1 MKNDK
6 IVTINGQ
13 KYNSVTGLPV
23 NEAPT
28 KPETITNRSAVDLPT
43 PDIKKP
49 QPNAIKGKVN
59 DIKTLTRKVGLR
71 MDIVR
76 SKSISHFASQTVK
89 PADKPKTTPNSK
101 GKHMDIGPIK
111 HPLAEKVENKRSLA
125 KKTANQPA
133 TFKSAKEIKQQA
145 ISEAL
150 NTPSVKTSHKKS
162 FFKRKSK
169 IINIFSICI
178 IVLIIAGYFA
188 YINMPNISVK
198 IASAQAGIKAT
209 YPEYCPDGYSMDG
222 SVSYA
227 DNQVTINFRANT
239 GNSKF
244 AIKQS
249 KSSWDSSAV
258 KMQIN
263 KESNNQTNET
273 KEGGLT
279 IYTYNDNSNAAWV
292 NGGILY
298 TITGDARLSG
308 EQIRHI
314 ATSL

>member
-1 MKNDK
+1 
-6 IVTINGQ
+6 
-13 KYNSVTGLPV
+13 
-23 NEAPT
+23 
-28 KPETITNRSAVDLPT
+28 
-43 PDIKKP
+43 
-49 QPNAIKGKVN
+49 
-59 DIKTLTRKVGLR
+59 
-71 MDIVR
+71 
-76 SKSISHFASQTVK
+76 
-89 PADKPKTTPNSK
+89 
-101 GKHMDIGPIK
+101 
-111 HPLAEKVENKRSLA
+111 
-125 KKTANQPA
+125 
-133 TFKSAKEIKQQA
+133 
-145 ISEAL
+145 
-150 NTPSVKTSHKKS
+150 
-162 FFKRKSK
+162 
-169 IINIFSICI
+169 
-178 IVLIIAGYFA
+178 
-188 YINMPNISVK
+188 MPNISVK

-209 YPEYCPDGYSMDG
+209 YPEYHPDGYNMDG

-298 TITGDARLSG
+298 TITGDAKLSG

>member
-6 IVTINGQ
+6 IVIINGQ
-13 KYNSVTGLPV
+13 KYNSTTGLPV

-28 KPETITNRSAVDLPT
+28 KPEKISNKSAVDLPT
-43 PDIKKP
+43 PDVKTP
-49 QPNAIKGKVN
+49 QPNAVKGKVN

-76 SKSISHFASQTVK
+76 SKSISHFAPQSVR
-89 PADKPKTTPNSK
+89 PSDKPKIVPKSK

-111 HPLAEKVENKRSLA
+111 HPMAEKVEKKRLIEKKSINKPV
-125 KKTANQPA
+125 NH
-133 TFKSAKEIKQQA
+133 KSAKEIKQQA
-145 ISEAL
+145 IAEAL
-150 NTPSVKTSHKKS
+150 DTPAVKTSHKKS

-169 IINIFSICI
+169 IIYIFSIGI
-178 IVLIIAGYFA
+178 VVLICAGYFA
-188 YINMPNISVK
+188 YLNMPNISVK

-222 SVSYA
+222 SVSYT

-263 KESNNQTNET
+263 KESNNETNET

-279 IYTYNDNSNAAWV
+279 IYTYNNNSNAAWV

-298 TITGDARLSG
+298 TITGDAKLSG